1 MTISSNSE
9 AGTSL
14 SRFWRWV
21 VEEWRERLDLEK
33 EARVPLDWISISQKL
48 NAAPES
54 PIINLVQKLEFI
66 TFRLKIDGV
75 Y

>member
-1 MTISSNSE
+1 
-9 AGTSL
+9 
-14 SRFWRWV
+14 V